1 VGWAALALIVLALLW
16 LLASSNFMRTYEP
29 SGESPVKQI
38 SNRLFLPG
46 EFLRYTWGN
55 VFGSSNAEAST
66 MQADVPG
73 DVVPQPIAFVPPSQH
88 PFLSSRGSNMH
99 CDAFMSDTYAAAG
112 PVGPELTVTSRTQ
125 GFGGYGTVTF
135 DKEGRIVAVYSNGR
149 GFQLELMD
157 PITLEE
163 FASHPLPGRPW
174 YWLLQGILPWKYIG
188 AGMYFFLDHEDRA
201 VVPTTRNTI
210 QVVETPE
217 DASDGFRL
225 VREYDLSDH
234 VVPMRWP
241 HLDSVAWVL
250 PDWGGDYYWYAT
262 TGGIVG
268 TVHIETG
275 EVQKVSLDSEI
286 IENSYAV
293 AEDGVYIVSDCALY
307 RFSQDGTGRISIDW
321 RTEYDRGPAAKPG
334 HITRGSGTSVSLMGD
349 ERGLVAITDNA
360 EPRVHLLFVRRA
372 DGEIVAEE
380 PLFEEG
386 RSGTDISAACF
397 EHADESGAG
406 TGRYTVLV
414 ENNWGHHR
422 FPISHPEPGLARVDL
437 IRNEDGSYTAET
449 IWTSPVRGINVF
461 KISLGSGLVYTYWRD
476 ESERVGTW
484 YLHAVDFETG
494 EVAFRQKTGTGQGF
508 NNWAGALFLHPDG
521 GVVYTTTIFGLVRMA
536 DPGPSPSGE

>member
-1 VGWAALALIVLALLW
+1 
-16 LLASSNFMRTYEP
+16 
-29 SGESPVKQI
+29 
-38 SNRLFLPG
+38 
-46 EFLRYTWGN
+46 
-55 VFGSSNAEAST
+55 
-66 MQADVPG
+66 
-73 DVVPQPIAFVPPSQH
+73 
-88 PFLSSRGSNMH
+88 
-99 CDAFMSDTYAAAG
+99 
-112 PVGPELTVTSRTQ
+112 
-125 GFGGYGTVTF
+125 
-135 DKEGRIVAVYSNGR
+135 
-149 GFQLELMD
+149 
-157 PITLEE
+157 
-163 FASHPLPGRPW
+163 
-174 YWLLQGILPWKYIG
+174 
-188 AGMYFFLDHEDRA
+188 
-201 VVPTTRNTI
+201 
-210 QVVETPE
+210 
-217 DASDGFRL
+217 
-225 VREYDLSDH
+225 
-234 VVPMRWP
+234 
-241 HLDSVAWVL
+241 
-250 PDWGGDYYWYAT
+250 
-262 TGGIVG
+262 
-268 TVHIETG
+268 
-275 EVQKVSLDSEI
+275 
-286 IENSYAV
+286 
-293 AEDGVYIVSDCALY
+293 
-307 RFSQDGTGRISIDW
+307 
-321 RTEYDRGPAAKPG
+321 
-334 HITRGSGTSVSLMGD
+334 MGD

-476 ESERVGTW
+476 ESERVSTW